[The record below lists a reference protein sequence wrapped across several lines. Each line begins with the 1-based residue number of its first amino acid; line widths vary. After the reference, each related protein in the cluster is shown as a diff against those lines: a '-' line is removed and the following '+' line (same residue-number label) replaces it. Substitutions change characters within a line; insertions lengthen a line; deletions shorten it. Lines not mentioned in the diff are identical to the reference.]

1 MTLKVSLDALHA
13 DSVLWSEV
21 AGKLSTASGAA
32 WGQWLSAHEFT
43 GVADREGLVALYQ
56 ECLTKVANLV
66 SEGSTSGADI
76 SKTLTSVRNQYLDDE
91 AKARAKFAGVWD
103 PK

>member
-1 MTLKVSLDALHA
+1 M
-13 DSVLWSEV
+13 
-21 AGKLSTASGAA
+21 
-32 WGQWLSAHEFT
+32 
-43 GVADREGLVALYQ
+43 
-56 ECLTKVANLV
+56 ANLV
-66 SEGSTSGADI
+66 SEGSTSATDI